1 VTRRSSIR
9 HKYLEL
15 RAYVFARVANRMF
28 GNKQK
33 GEAKDAEFPKD
44 EHHASKLTRG

>member
-1 VTRRSSIR
+1 MTRRTSIR

-15 RAYVFARVANRMF
+15 RAIVFARLANRMF
-28 GNKQK
+28 VNKQN

-44 EHHASKLTRG
+44 EHHVSKLMRG